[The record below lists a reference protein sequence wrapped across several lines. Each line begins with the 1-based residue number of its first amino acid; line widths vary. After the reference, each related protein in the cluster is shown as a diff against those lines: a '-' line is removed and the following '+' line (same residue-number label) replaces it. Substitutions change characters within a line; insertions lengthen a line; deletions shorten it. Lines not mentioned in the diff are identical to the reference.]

1 MRKHYL
7 ISGGKHPAPTGD
19 LAAGD
24 MVKVALNPDDWK
36 AMQSG
41 HGEWNDLM
49 AEVSICMYKTCVCE
63 RCSVNGR
70 LAQMVES
77 SLSV

>member
-1 MRKHYL
+1 M
-7 ISGGKHPAPTGD
+7 SGGKRPAPTSD

-24 MVKVALNPDDWK
+24 MVKVALDPDDWK

-49 AEVSICMYKTCVCE
+49 AEVSFVCTK
-63 RCSVNGR
+63 RAYV
-70 LAQMVES
+70 
-77 SLSV
+77 